1 MWGLNTN
8 VKRGQDEQ
16 QVLPSGF
23 ICQLA
28 FSLQVYQMKI
38 DMRQGGIGSTPF
50 PPLQTGVALSPGHI
64 LAFYKTA
71 VLQKKALSQSLP
83 ALENLN

>member
-1 MWGLNTN
+1 
-8 VKRGQDEQ
+8 
-16 QVLPSGF
+16 
-23 ICQLA
+23 
-28 FSLQVYQMKI
+28 MKI

-50 PPLQTGVALSPGHI
+50 PPLRTGVALSLGHI

-71 VLQKKALSQSLP
+71 VLQEKALSQSLP

>member
-1 MWGLNTN
+1 
-8 VKRGQDEQ
+8 
-16 QVLPSGF
+16 
-23 ICQLA
+23 
-28 FSLQVYQMKI
+28 MKI